1 MLAEILKRGGKVGN
15 KVYSLISSTLDDIEI
30 AQKQL
35 KAAQKELIQLE
46 REFQAKQ
53 TSRGYDLCWAVAC
66 EVHN

>member
-1 MLAEILKRGGKVGN
+1 MNKLFDNSNICCVGDRT
-15 KVYSLISSTLDDIEI
+15 YTDIAV

-53 TSRGYDLCWAVAC
+53 TSKGYDLCWAVAC

>member
-1 MLAEILKRGGKVGN
+1 MAITALRPPSA
-15 KVYSLISSTLDDIEI
+15 LDDIEI

-46 REFQAKQ
+46 REFQAKH